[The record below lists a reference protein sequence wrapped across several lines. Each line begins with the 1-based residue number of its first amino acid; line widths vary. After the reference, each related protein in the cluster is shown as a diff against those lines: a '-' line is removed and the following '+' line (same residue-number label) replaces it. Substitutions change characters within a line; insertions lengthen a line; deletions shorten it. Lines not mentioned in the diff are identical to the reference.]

1 MDFFSPDT
9 IVYHC
14 EMNVVSILKSSYN
27 KNMILRMLTKIAP
40 LSHQTSA
47 MTEMSSF
54 NPYSIIFNH

>member
-40 LSHQTSA
+40 LSHQTLA
-47 MTEMSSF
+47 MTEMS
-54 NPYSIIFNH
+54 